1 MSDSFTA
8 TALLTPPDPTSPDP
22 STLHQAYADALSVI
36 FANAQYSDKGGRKY
50 FDPADG
56 LAPMRALLDR
66 MGNPQRQFHAVHIAG
81 TKGKGSASAFTES
94 MLRSLGQ
101 RTGLFTSPHLHSF
114 RERIRVQGELIAK
127 ADLVALIDRLR
138 PHFEAVPEATIFDK
152 ITALAFQR
160 FADQGVT
167 WAVIE
172 VGLGGRLDSTNVLT
186 PAVCGIT
193 RISKDHMNVLGNTL
207 RAIAGEKAG
216 IIKPGVP
223 VYVTPQ
229 RPGIR
234 DAFTAKA
241 QAEGAPLH
249 WSAPLPEGI
258 PLPLLGQ
265 HQRINAGLAWQM
277 IEEVAE
283 RGMLHM
289 DVAAMTAGLS
299 QTRWPGRFE
308 MLPGFDEIAPP
319 ILVDCAHNSDS
330 MDLLVRLVRRHLAP
344 RPLTVIFGASRAK
357 DTLGMMKRLLGLT
370 PRMVLVNSQ
379 HPKALT
385 TQELWAELEGWLA
398 TDPQAGEGLT
408 IQMAPT
414 MQDALTQAAAMTPA
428 GGVMVGCGSVF
439 VAAALRGAWYER
451 HPHLFPPEDW
461 VREAAQEPLITA
473 KGVIIPER
481 RDG

>member
-1 MSDSFTA
+1 
-8 TALLTPPDPTSPDP
+8 
-22 STLHQAYADALSVI
+22 
-36 FANAQYSDKGGRKY
+36 
-50 FDPADG
+50 
-56 LAPMRALLDR
+56 MRALLDR

-81 TKGKGSASAFTES
+81 TKGKGSTSAFTES
-94 MLRSLGQ
+94 MLRHLGQ

-114 RERIRVQGELIAK
+114 RERIRVQGALMSK
-127 ADLVALIDRLR
+127 ANLVDLVNRLH
-138 PHFEAVPEATIFDK
+138 PHFAAVPEATIFDK
-152 ITALAFQR
+152 ITAIAFQH

-223 VYVTPQ
+223 VYVAPQ

-234 DAFTAKA
+234 DVFTQKA
-241 QAEGAPLH
+241 QAEAAALH
-249 WSAPLPEGI
+249 WGDPLPAAI

-277 IEEVAE
+277 IEDLAQRE
-283 RGMLHM
+283 MLSL
-289 DVAAMTAGLS
+289 DPAAMTAGLS

-308 MLPGFDEIAPP
+308 MLPGLGEVDPP
-319 ILVDCAHNSDS
+319 LLVDCAHNSDS
-330 MDLLVRLVRRHLAP
+330 MNLLIRLLKTHLAP

-357 DTLGMMKRLLGLT
+357 NTLGMMKRLLDLT

-385 TQELWAELEGWLA
+385 TQELCAELEGWLA
-398 TDPQAGEGLT
+398 TEPQRRANLT
-408 IQMAPT
+408 IRVAPT
-414 MQDALTQAAAMTPA
+414 IEDALTLAGEMTPP
-428 GGVMVGCGSVF
+428 GGVMVGAGSVF
-439 VAAALRGAWYER
+439 VAAALRTAWHER
-451 HPHLFPPEDW
+451 HPHLFPKDDW
-461 VREAAQEPLITA
+461 VHEAAQEPLITA

-481 RDG
+481 RGG